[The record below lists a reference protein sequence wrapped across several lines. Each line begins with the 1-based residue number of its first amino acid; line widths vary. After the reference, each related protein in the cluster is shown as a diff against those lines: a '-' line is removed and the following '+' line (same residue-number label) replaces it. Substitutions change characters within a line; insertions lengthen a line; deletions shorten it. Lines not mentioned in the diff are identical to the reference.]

1 MVEINNK
8 RASVGYVLAW
18 TLLASVA
25 APEAGRTCADSGRTV
40 ALGMCRCSSLFLS
53 CSKKYEVIS

>member
-1 MVEINNK
+1 MNNK

-18 TLLASVA
+18 TLVSVTA
-25 APEAGRTCADSGRTV
+25 LEVGRTCADSGRRV
-40 ALGMCRCSSLFLS
+40 ALGMCRCCSLFLS